1 MNYSRN
7 LKKKA
12 IAQRVLLSWLIV
24 AVVVGLIGGVSGYAL
39 GSHITAKAEEKAKE
53 QTSEQVENQT
63 LVYGSYDDRTFT
75 EEMSLDWGV
84 GDLDFNPLDCG
95 MDEELQEFVYY
106 LSAGYNIDFTLAMAV
121 IQHESSFRSDVVSTT
136 NDYGLMQ
143 INKMNHQYLTDTIGI
158 TDFLD
163 PYQNVRGGMFILRK
177 LFERY
182 QDTDLV
188 LMCYNMGEDGAKRLW
203 NNGIFE
209 TDYTQDILKI
219 QQQYNKQIGQ

>member
-84 GDLDFNPLDCG
+84 GDLDFKPLDCA
-95 MDEELQEFVYY
+95 MDDELQEFVYY
-106 LSAGYNIDFTLAMAV
+106 LSSGYNIDFTLAMAV
-121 IQHESSFRSDVVSTT
+121 IQHESNFKSDVVSST

-143 INKMNHQYLTDTIGI
+143 LNQMNHQYLTDTIGI

-209 TDYTQDILKI
+209 TDYTQDILKV
-219 QQQYNKQIGQ
+219 QQQYNKQLGQ